1 VSYSQTPV
9 TVDGREIPP
18 DAPRS
23 QGMDDATAQGVVT
36 LAEDHRAAV
45 LHLDAAV
52 TGNTATITVANASPG
67 QQVYLDFGDGNGLS
81 LDLATGGTETTADHL
96 YLNDGVY
103 VAQVFTLSGP
113 PAQAHLEI
121 AINWPAPFPDDP
133 QPAPEA

>member
-36 LAEDHRAAV
+36 LAEDHRAGV
-45 LHLDAAV
+45 LHLHADV
-52 TGNTATITVANASPG
+52 TGNTATINVANSPIG
-67 QQVYLDFGDGNGLS
+67 SELYLDFGDGNGIR
-81 LDLATGGTETTADHL
+81 LDHADEASETTADHL